1 VSDAT
6 AAFDPSKFDLGKLN
20 AIAGVHPFIQK
31 QLERALS
38 LKTREFKFL
47 EGMELRHMKSGGIY
61 LLTGTPHEYVIEAT
75 REPAY
80 AYLMPDGRTC
90 IRSQAEMESEG
101 RFEVAEEGAA
111 AAWLA
116 VPGNYEAW
124 LEKAGASEK
133 KPEPPH
139 SVLVEGMTTFE
150 ELMAFCELNKGQR
163 TEERPNTNYY
173 KGREVTVMS
182 YDCIMVQ
189 QSDGQ
194 VVPFERGTNDLLLE
208 SLGQFFVS
216 RTALGVPA

>member
-1 VSDAT
+1 MN
-6 AAFDPSKFDLGKLN
+6 AAEQGFDPSKFDLSKLN

-38 LKTREFKFL
+38 LKTREFKFM
-47 EGMELRHMKSGGIY
+47 EGMELRHVKSGGIY

-90 IRSQAEMESEG
+90 IRSQTEMESEG

-124 LEKAGASEK
+124 LAKAGPAPAPAPQSTPVAEA
-133 KPEPPH
+133 
-139 SVLVEGMTTFE
+139 LTFE
-150 ELMAFCELNKGQR
+150 ELMAKCEREPGGLHEHPYTTFYKGQ
-163 TEERPNTNYY
+163 
-173 KGREVTVMS
+173 EVTVIS
-182 YDCIMVQ
+182 FDCIMVQ
-189 QSDGQ
+189 QSNGQ
-194 VVPFERGTNDLLLE
+194 TVPFERGTDDLLLFAMD
-208 SLGQFFVS
+208 QVVVS
-216 RTALGVPA
+216 RTKAVIPE

>member
-1 VSDAT
+1 VSL
-6 AAFDPSKFDLGKLN
+6 PGNIDLDKLN
-20 AIAGVHPFIQK
+20 AISNVHPYIQK

-47 EGMELRHMKSGGIY
+47 EGMELRHVKSGGIY
-61 LLTGTPHEYVIEAT
+61 LLTGTPHEYVIEST

-90 IRSQAEMESEG
+90 IRSQEEMETEG
-101 RFEVAEEGAA
+101 RFEIAEEGAA
-111 AAWLA
+111 KAWLA

-124 LEKAGASEK
+124 LEKAGTSEK

-173 KGREVTVMS
+173 KGHEVTVMS

-216 RTALGVPA
+216 RTPLGVPA